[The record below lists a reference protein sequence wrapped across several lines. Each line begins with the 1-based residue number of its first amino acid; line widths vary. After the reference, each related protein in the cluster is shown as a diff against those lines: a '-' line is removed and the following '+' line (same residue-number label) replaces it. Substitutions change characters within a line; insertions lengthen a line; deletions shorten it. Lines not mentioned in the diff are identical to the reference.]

1 MPGPEALADAR
12 VSSGGVMLSKLPL
25 TPWEAVAKVSAVLV
39 SMGHPRFSCSQHH
52 SFFMA
57 GQAQP
62 SGASLQS
69 KGGKQPASLC
79 WQHQC
84 FFSSDHSTSKLS
96 RPSWQ
101 SKASLPGLA
110 TPVASS
116 ATRASSMASAG
127 SVRQPTPS
135 CSQHQSCLSSD
146 HTASQFAAAAWQSKS
161 SGALEHPSCSCLQHQ
176 SFLSLGH
183 TPDALAK
190 PAWQS
195 KRAAPALTVWLVLAA
210 GALPP
215 GSAAEDGA
223 APGGACACETATLLL
238 APTES
243 GKASAEYTSAWSPV
257 VFCSRRSAAA
267 GYHREGG
274 PVT

>member
-1 MPGPEALADAR
+1 MAACGVILAVGAPEAFAE
-12 VSSGGVMLSKLPL
+12 VSVVGSAI
-25 TPWEAVAKVSAVLV
+25 AVALAISAFGAVVFDANIPWLCV
-39 SMGHPRFSCSQHH
+39 VEFAGHPSC
-52 SFFMA
+52 
-57 GQAQP
+57 
-62 SGASLQS
+62 
-69 KGGKQPASLC
+69 
-79 WQHQC
+79 
-84 FFSSDHSTSKLS
+84 
-96 RPSWQ
+96 
-101 SKASLPGLA
+101 
-110 TPVASS
+110 
-116 ATRASSMASAG
+116 
-127 SVRQPTPS
+127 S
-135 CSQHQSCLSSD
+135 CSQHQAFL
-146 HTASQFAAAAWQSKS
+146 ASAQDISQLARAAWQSKRRCADVAFPS
-161 SGALEHPSCSCLQHQ
+161 VAGHPSCWCLQHQAFLSSDQAASALSRPAWQSKRASSVADAGAKVVLLVGASGITASGLVVLHPRCWCSQHQ

-183 TPDALAK
+183 TPDVLAK
-190 PAWQS
+190 AAWQS
-195 KRAAPALTVWLVLAA
+195 KSAAPALTVWLVLAA